1 MKEKFGGDIQNLEWG
16 LTEEDL
22 TNTLVNHESSPL
34 LFGVVEGETV
44 LEDLRTNGTLEKL
57 EERGYHNFRVDKS
70 SHVQYGDRFL
80 LWATHRSDH
89 TEYALFDIRTRFAEI
104 DWGENRIKALFWEW
118 LGFQDPKAEF
128 DDARLALPGQDHP
141 GLGVFRDC
149 TDLMHHHLK
158 DTQAD
163 AIVAVPE
170 YYHNAWLY
178 SHNFK
183 FYDPEVEGKFRA
195 LTRDLIDNGL
205 AALSHAVDEG
215 RVVDLNDEVYQW
227 KPHHQVLPLNSET
240 RAHFCTD
247 EYLKVAESF
256 EKSSQFRIVPES

>member
-1 MKEKFGGDIQNLEWG
+1 MAIVSEYNAVEFGGDIQNLEWG

-158 DTQAD
+158 DTQD
-163 AIVAVPE
+163 A
-170 YYHNAWLY
+170 
-178 SHNFK
+178 SHNCERHRECETCGEPK
-183 FYDPEVEGKFRA
+183 QIPFR
-195 LTRDLIDNGL
+195 TVIF
-205 AALSHAVDEG
+205 S
-215 RVVDLNDEVYQW
+215 
-227 KPHHQVLPLNSET
+227 K
-240 RAHFCTD
+240 
-247 EYLKVAESF
+247 YLVAE
-256 EKSSQFRIVPES
+256 V